1 MLGSSLRTAKKDV
14 NYKTDEDK
22 ELAKVLEQIRQV
34 EDVENL
40 GKRDDFQ
47 ILEYLK
53 QGDYIYE
60 LFSILI
66 HSGSAM
72 GGHYYAYIR
81 SFQDGKWYN
90 FNDSS
95 VTPISEIEV
104 KERLME
110 MYGGESST
118 SAYMLQYRK
127 YDPALKPHL

>member
-1 MLGSSLRTAKKDV
+1 
-14 NYKTDEDK
+14 
-22 ELAKVLEQIRQV
+22 
-34 EDVENL
+34 
-40 GKRDDFQ
+40 
-47 ILEYLK
+47 
-53 QGDYIYE
+53 
-60 LFSILI
+60 
-66 HSGSAM
+66 M

-127 YDPALKPHL
+127 YDPALKPHLGAEDDEEKNDSKPWQNIPIGEDLIPDYLKTEIEKETDEMIEK